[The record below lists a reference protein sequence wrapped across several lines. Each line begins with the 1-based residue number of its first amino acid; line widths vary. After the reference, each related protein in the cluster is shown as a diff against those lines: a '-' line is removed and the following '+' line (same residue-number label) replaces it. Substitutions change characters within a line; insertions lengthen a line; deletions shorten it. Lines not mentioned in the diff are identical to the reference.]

1 MLVFLPPTQT
11 HYFCR
16 NLPHQN
22 LEPSKPNLEDL
33 CGLLVGKVGVVRC
46 WSGFDGFFFFFLLL
60 VAGFLVELDTVVMWL
75 SFGGA
80 MMAVVG

>member
-1 MLVFLPPTQT
+1 MWFVAGV
-11 HYFCR
+11 
-16 NLPHQN
+16 
-22 LEPSKPNLEDL
+22 
-33 CGLLVGKVGVVRC
+33 GLMV
-46 WSGFDGFFFFFLLL
+46 FFFFFLLL